1 MWYEINL
8 PAFMLATGVSVFA
21 IVAIVAFLI
30 DFFTEDDE

>member
-8 PAFMLATGVSVFA
+8 PAFLLGMGVTALV

-30 DFFTEDDE
+30 DFFMEDDE